1 MIVDEIFEN
10 IIYPNL
16 KEYLEEHSNYSPY
29 VTKRLPQ
36 NSKDFPIVPV
46 KLLPFSNIY
55 NNLSYGEET
64 YPFSI
69 SIEVYAIDT
78 EDASKRTICN
88 EVTKWIDTYFKEK
101 YHITIRIELDAPNV
115 DSNVHRNIITV
126 LGTLDTKNG
135 IDKPIIIPR

>member
-16 KEYLEEHSNYSPY
+16 KAYLEEHSNYSPY

-69 SIEVYAIDT
+69 SIEVYAVDT
-78 EDASKRTICN
+78 EDVSKRTICN

-101 YHITIRIELDAPNV
+101 YHIIDDNCETDAYWI
-115 DSNVHRNIITV
+115 NIDEFNNNKKLLYPEEIFRF
-126 LGTLDTKNG
+126 L
-135 IDKPIIIPR
+135 

>member
-1 MIVDEIFEN
+1 MIVDEIFED

-16 KEYLEEHSNYSPY
+16 KTYLQEHSIYSPF
-29 VTKRLPQ
+29 VTKKMPQ
-36 NSKDFPIVPV
+36 NSKDFPIVPMR
-46 KLLPFSNIY
+46 LLPFKNLY

-88 EVTKWIDTYFKEK
+88 EITKWIEKFFKDN
-101 YHITIRIELDAPNV
+101 YHITVRIELDAPNV
-115 DSNVHRNIITV
+115 DSNVHRNIIKV
-126 LGTLDTKNG
+126 LGTLDTKYG
-135 IDKPIIIPR
+135 MDKLVIIPR